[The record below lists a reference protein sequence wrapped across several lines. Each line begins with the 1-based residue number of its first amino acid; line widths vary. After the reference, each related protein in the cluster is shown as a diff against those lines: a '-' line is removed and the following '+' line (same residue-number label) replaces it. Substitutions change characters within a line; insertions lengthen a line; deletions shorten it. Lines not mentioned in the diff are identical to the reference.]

1 MAFWNALTGVLRPR
15 PTLHGTGAVSAAA
28 DTTYASM
35 STGALEDSLPS
46 AAGALESGTPT
57 TAVEQEPTTQ
67 EKQLMLHLSNVSH
80 GVNHFQNQMMAM
92 LWPSIMESL
101 GLSYVQVGVVS
112 AIVSVLNS

>member
-1 MAFWNALTGVLRPR
+1 
-15 PTLHGTGAVSAAA
+15 VSAAA

-35 STGALEDSLPS
+35 PTGALEDSPS
-46 AAGALESGTPT
+46 I

-92 LWPSIMESL
+92 LWPSIMEAL
-101 GLSYVQVGVVS
+101 GMSYYFQTVVMLHRFTKRLSHRHFCL
-112 AIVSVLNS
+112 ANSP